1 MCEKDTVSDDP
12 YCGPCFD
19 TWEAEHMA
27 GPAAATA
34 AAVAHAAASTLCNSS
49 SSNGCMHHCS
59 ACGKVGPTNVV
70 DGEHLGACCAPLESE
85 DDEAEAAGAV
95 ARGDANAA
103 SRGRRRSEPQAEQ
116 RAPLERERRMVMP
129 TDSAWEVGGALS
141 KVRAKVDKLRPADKM
156 LYKTMLAHGWSTQ
169 IVLLPHQPEAVR
181 FVAGMRTRGLKQ
193 LPSSTTPLA
202 YAHA

>member
-34 AAVAHAAASTLCNSS
+34 AAVAQAGASSC
-49 SSNGCMHHCS
+49 SSNGGMHHCS
-59 ACGKVGPTNVV
+59 ACGKVGPTKVV
-70 DGEHLGACCAPLESE
+70 DGESLGACCAPMESE

-95 ARGDANAA
+95 ARGDDANAA

-129 TDSAWEVGGALS
+129 TDSAWDVGGALS